1 MDLAT
6 HDIDLTAWISNSFY
20 KSVSAQSAIRSGR
33 EHEDLVAIVA
43 QLSNGIVAN
52 HLVNWL
58 SPLKERKTII
68 TGEKGT
74 YVVDTLTSD
83 LTFYANGT
91 ISVSQ
96 DRIAHFK
103 GVSQGDIHIFAFE
116 KPEPLRRE
124 HENFRDAVLGK
135 DASIVT
141 LSEGA
146 KTVSVASGA
155 LESIKRQ
162 ETVKL

>member
-1 MDLAT
+1 
-6 HDIDLTAWISNSFY
+6 
-20 KSVSAQSAIRSGR
+20 
-33 EHEDLVAIVA
+33 
-43 QLSNGIVAN
+43 
-52 HLVNWL
+52 VNWL

-91 ISVSQ
+91 VSVSQ

-116 KPEPLRRE
+116 KPEPLRIE

-135 DASIVT
+135 EASIVT
-141 LSEGA
+141 LTEGA
-146 KTVSVASGA
+146 KTVSVAAGA
-155 LESIKRQ
+155 LESIKKQ
-162 ETVKL
+162 GTIKL